1 MSTPEPNPRIA
12 RWEWAAALLLVLAAL
27 VPRVRD
33 LRAGFDRS
41 FEGFQGAFFAMAAL
55 NYERAGVGAF
65 GGYPLVNLELDRE
78 RPATW
83 YTYENHPPTV
93 PLLAWASVRAAAP
106 RDPRGELWSESWR
119 SARAPYGIEPALRA
133 PFLALHLLGLAALWW
148 CVRQGAR
155 ASEALLALA
164 IAAALPISAVYG
176 TLVNYEN
183 PSLVFVLLGTGCCLR
198 WLRAMRGRALAGC
211 ALWFAAAGAVT
222 YAPAFFALAL
232 GLWALARAGL
242 RRGGAVFVAALGG
255 ALAPLLAHAWLAHEA
270 LASIGRSSM
279 PLARRALLLWG
290 PMFERESAPW
300 HWLGLQ
306 IERCAEHFT
315 LPILLAATLGALLL
329 AARSLARRRTQRAR
343 AAMPHA
349 HRSAAEVAEYSAAVP
364 LACGG
369 LLVLLGFY
377 RHTFDPQTPFLLN
390 LAPGAAALAAVALE
404 RARTALGP
412 RAARS
417 AAPAVALAG
426 LLVLPGLLR
435 TDELRA
441 RWRAPGPLDEPA
453 GARGPEQALPRTEG
467 ARIAELIEP
476 GAVGLYPEAA
486 GLTVATSFYAWRTL
500 LPLPQ
505 RAWSAA
511 LGLARAPH
519 YVLVPLQGE
528 AARAPQVRAL
538 AAELRA
544 GSPPVRENAHWAA
557 WPAPP

>member
-1 MSTPEPNPRIA
+1 MNPPEPSARIA
-12 RWEWAAALLLVLAAL
+12 RWEWLGALLLVLAAL

-55 NYERAGVGAF
+55 NYERAGLDAF
-65 GGYPLVNLELDRE
+65 GGYPLVNLELDLA

-106 RDPRGELWSESWR
+106 RGPDGEAWSESWR
-119 SARAPYGIEPALRA
+119 SARAPLGIEPALRA
-133 PFLALHLLGLAALWW
+133 PFLALHVLGLFALWW

-164 IAAALPISAVYG
+164 ILAALPISAAYG

-183 PSLVFVLLGTGCCLR
+183 PSLAFVLLGVGCALR
-198 WLRAMRGRALAGC
+198 WLRNARRRALFGTA
-211 ALWFAAAGAVT
+211 AWFAAAGAVT

-232 GLWALARAGL
+232 GAWALARAGR
-242 RRGGAVFVAALGG
+242 RRGGAVLLAALGG
-255 ALAPLLAHAWLAHEA
+255 ALVPLLVHGWLAHAA
-270 LASIGRSSM
+270 LESIGKSSM
-279 PLARRALLLWG
+279 PLAGRALLLWG
-290 PMFERESAPW
+290 PMFERDTAPW
-300 HWLGLQ
+300 HWLALQ
-306 IERCAEHFT
+306 LERCAEHFT
-315 LPILLAATLGALLL
+315 WPVLLAAALGACML
-329 AARSLARRRTQRAR
+329 ALRALARRRAGAAHEAAR
-343 AAMPHA
+343 
-349 HRSAAEVAEYSAAVP
+349 ELSAAVP

-369 LLVLLGFY
+369 VLVMLGFY

-426 LLVLPGLLR
+426 MLVLPGVLR
-435 TDELRA
+435 TNELRA

-453 GARGPEQALPRTEG
+453 GTQGPEQALPRTEG

-486 GLTVATSFYAWRTL
+486 GLTVATSYYAWRTL

-505 RAWSAA
+505 KAWSAA
-511 LGLARAPH
+511 LGLAGAPH
-519 YVLVPLQGE
+519 YVLVPLRGE
-528 AARAPQVRAL
+528 AARAPAVRAL
-538 AAELRA
+538 EAELRA
-544 GSPPVRENAHWAA
+544 SGAPVRENSHWAA